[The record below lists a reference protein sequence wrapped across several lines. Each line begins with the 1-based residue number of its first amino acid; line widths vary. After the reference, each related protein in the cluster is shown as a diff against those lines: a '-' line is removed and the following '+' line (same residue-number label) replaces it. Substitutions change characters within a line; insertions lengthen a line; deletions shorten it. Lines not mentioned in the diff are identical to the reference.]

1 MEADD
6 DDLVLLP
13 DLVQSGLVLEL
24 DRGGANLRLHV
35 LDDAVRLPR
44 AVILLQKYIRCKAI
58 RFEYFFSKKYI
69 RFKFKFKLSNKK
81 L

>member
-24 DRGGANLRLHV
+24 DRGGAHLRLHV
-35 LDDAVRLPR
+35 LDDAVRLSR
-44 AVILLQKYIRCKAI
+44 AVVLLKKYIRCKAI
-58 RFEYFFSKKYI
+58 RFAYYFS
-69 RFKFKFKLSNKK
+69 
-81 L
+81 